1 MGGGSSLMGMIAL
14 RGFPG
19 DYDGW
24 KARGGI
30 GWGWDDVLPFF
41 RQLEF
46 DRDFGG
52 PLHGTDGRVPVRRHL
67 PKDWPPFTLA
77 VAQAIEN
84 TGYAHIADLNG
95 DFSDGHGPLRMSST
109 LSSRV
114 TSASAFLDPAV
125 RSRPNL
131 TVQCE
136 TWASSALT
144 DILVRQSGSSPTFV
158 QRLDFEGASCIGV
171 SAVHA
176 DNPVRYRS
184 TETILA
190 AGAIDSPAVLLRSGI
205 GPRKELERL
214 GIKVLADRP
223 GVGMNLQN
231 HPVVYLGAHIKRC
244 ARDNHRRCGRGSIAR
259 CV

>member
-1 MGGGSSLMGMIAL
+1 M
-14 RGFPG
+14 
-19 DYDGW
+19 
-24 KARGGI
+24 
-30 GWGWDDVLPFF
+30 
-41 RQLEF
+41 
-46 DRDFGG
+46 
-52 PLHGTDGRVPVRRHL
+52 
-67 PKDWPPFTLA
+67 A

-136 TWASSALT
+136 T
-144 DILVRQSGSSPTFV
+144 FV

-205 GPRKELERL
+205 GPRKQLERL